1 LRNFANAA
9 RQLGSS
15 VAILSS
21 AFHLRQRLAQIHFLY
36 CENAAALFPRRISRA
51 PKESI
56 VDSQPRGKLNGRKW
70 GTKTPSHIIRPVVNE
85 DIDVEEFPNQM
96 EYFAKDIGT
105 FLHCLNEFPE
115 FTDEAVNASIL
126 SFERDLQVG

>member
-1 LRNFANAA
+1 MRNFANAA

-21 AFHLRQRLAQIHFLY
+21 AFHLRERLAQVLFLY
-36 CENAAALFPRRISRA
+36 RENAAALFPRKVSRA
-51 PKESI
+51 PRESI
-56 VDSQPRGKLNGRKW
+56 IDPQSIGRRRGRRW
-70 GTKTPSHIIRPVVNE
+70 RTKTPSHIVRPLVNE
-85 DIDVEEFPNQM
+85 DIDVEDFPSQM

-126 SFERDLQVG
+126 SFERDLQVS